1 MGYKECTLPEYP
13 QDSDMWDELRCENRP
28 IVVYGM
34 GNGADKLFERLEKY
48 GITPSDIFA
57 SDGFVRGHS
66 FRGMRVK
73 SFSEIKEK
81 YDDFV
86 ILLSFASN
94 RLEVIEM
101 LAEINEKYDMYAPD
115 MPIAGV
121 EEYFD
126 KDFYNE
132 HIDEIRA
139 AYDRLDDEESK
150 NAFSSIIR
158 YKLSGRISHLLN
170 CCSTKDELYS
180 LFPKEDIKRVI
191 DVGAYNG
198 DTLRE
203 AQTYF
208 PNLAEA
214 TLIEPDAKNYKRLM
228 KYVSTVEGINID
240 CIMAAASDRPGEA
253 LFASSGNRNST
264 VAATSSFEH
273 KDTSVSLVTVDS
285 LVRSA
290 DYVKYDVEGAEYEA
304 LVGSHGTI
312 LNSKPSLLVSLYH
325 RSRDIFWLINYLGE
339 KYPFYKMKL
348 RRLYCIPAWE
358 IDLILTV

>member
-1 MGYKECTLPEYP
+1 MGYKECTLPDYP
-13 QDSDMWDELRCENRP
+13 LDSDMWDELRCESRP

-48 GITPSDIFA
+48 GIIPADIFA

-73 SFSEIKEK
+73 SFSEIREK

-94 RLEVIEM
+94 RAEVIEM
-101 LAEINEKYDMYAPD
+101 LADINSNYDMYAPD

-121 EEYFD
+121 DEYFD
-126 KDFYNE
+126 KNFYNE
-132 HIDEIRA
+132 HIDEIRS
-139 AYDRLDDEESK
+139 AYARLDDEKSK

-158 YKLSGRISHLLN
+158 YKLSGRISYLLD
-170 CCSTKDELYS
+170 CYSSRDELYS
-180 LFPKEDIKRVI
+180 LFPKEKIKSVI

-208 PNLAEA
+208 PSLREA

-228 KYVSTVEGINID
+228 KYVSTVDNVDVD
-240 CIMAAASDRPGEA
+240 CIMAAASDRLGDA

-264 VAATSSFEH
+264 VSATSSYEH
-273 KDTSVSLVTVDS
+273 KNMSVSLITVDS
-285 LVRSA
+285 LARNT
-290 DYVKYDVEGAEYEA
+290 DYIKYDVEGSELEA
-304 LVGSHGTI
+304 LVGSHETI
-312 LNSKPSLLVSLYH
+312 LSSRPSMLVSLYH
-325 RSRDIFWLINYLGE
+325 RSRDIFSLVNYLGE

-348 RRLYCIPAWE
+348 RRLFCIPAWE
-358 IDLILTV
+358 IDLILTE